1 MQVRIQNLEVLLH
14 KYHNIIQDANDFQ
27 TLMEAQ
33 NLILQIKPIL
43 ESLQQLQYRCA
54 SYVAIV
60 VRRKTKIVAFSH
72 ILYYTN
78 NRKTKKKS
86 SNFEMSY

>member
-14 KYHNIIQDANDFQ
+14 KYSNIIQDANDFQ

-33 NLILQIKPIL
+33 NLILQITPIL

-54 SYVAIV
+54 SYAAIV
-60 VRRKTKIVAFSH
+60 QGERQK
-72 ILYYTN
+72 
-78 NRKTKKKS
+78 
-86 SNFEMSY
+86 